1 MTETTTS
8 EVGQVLLAD
17 RRRRELEGQVARLE
31 HREISHQR
39 MIERLGRVL
48 EGVRAVGTPESERLA
63 LALAGFHESAP
74 AGKEAPS
81 LEVVLVELLR
91 HGDTGPYRHHG
102 VSRVRGAVL
111 SAAALVA
118 IVALAL
124 VVTGGAAVHS
134 ANLPMPVLAQ
144 LAGVPKALPAIA
156 ATARARVE
164 GPIGADAAWAETA
177 RTLDG
182 TWERDWPRTIALLDD
197 FLARWPG
204 YTVAEDK
211 LYAALVSSG
220 EALVADGQVHD
231 GVAQLERAYTLRPD
245 QGQVVVALGQIADS
259 LAAEPAAAADE

>member
-1 MTETTTS
+1 VS
-8 EVGQVLLAD
+8 QVLLAD

-31 HREISHQR
+31 HREIAHQQ

-48 EGVRAVGTPESERLA
+48 EGVRAEGTPASERLA
-63 LALAGFHESAP
+63 QSLAAFHESAP

-81 LEVVLVELLR
+81 LEGVLVELLR
-91 HGDTGPYRHHG
+91 HEDTRPYQHHG
-102 VSRVRGAVL
+102 ASRTRGAVL

-118 IVALAL
+118 VVALAL
-124 VVTGGAAVHS
+124 VVTGGAAVHG
-134 ANLPMPVLAQ
+134 ADLPMSGLAQ
-144 LAGVPKALPAIA
+144 LAAVPKALPAIA

-177 RTLDG
+177 QTLDG
-182 TWERDWPRTIALLDD
+182 TWERDWPRTIALLED
-197 FLARWPG
+197 FLTRWPG
-204 YTVAEDK
+204 YTGAEDK

-220 EALVADGQVHD
+220 EALVAAGQVHD

-245 QGQVVVALGQIADS
+245 QGQAVVALGQIADS